1 MSVAQR
7 LKRAL
12 DAREIP
18 YQTIPHRPGYT
29 ATAAATETHTPRQ
42 EFAKVVVVWADG
54 QFAMAV
60 LPADHQVRLTE
71 LRREMAAHEI
81 RLATEDE
88 IARLCPD
95 CEVGAEPPLGNLY
108 GLPVF
113 LSSWLTGDE
122 AITFH
127 GGTHREAVRMK
138 LQDYMNLVRP
148 RVIDFSTLH

>member
-1 MSVAQR
+1 MSITLR

-12 DAREIP
+12 DARDIP
-18 YQTIPHRPGYT
+18 YELVPHRPAYT
-29 ATAAATETHTPRQ
+29 APAAAQETRTPGD

-54 QFAMAV
+54 QYAMAV
-60 LPADHQVRLTE
+60 MPAHHHVRLAE
-71 LRREMAAHEI
+71 LRREMNARDI
-81 RLATEDE
+81 RLASEDE

-122 AITFH
+122 RITFH
-127 GGTHREAVRMK
+127 GGTHRDAIRMR
-138 LQDYMNLVRP
+138 LQDYMNVVRP
-148 RVIDFSTLH
+148 KVIDFSTLH